1 MPVIA
6 TRLTTG
12 RRRLL
17 SIQIFVI
24 VSVLGVVAST
34 FFLYFRVSSY
44 HGTRENFVWVT
55 TAAEVELAR
64 YANAVLRIAST
75 GGGSAAAIADAGLRF
90 EILLSRLRL
99 YRAGQIHAAMVA
111 HRDGPAILRQIATI
125 EPSID
130 PADIRD
136 WGPDTIQRLERGI
149 AAAAVIL
156 RDASLILLRQEEME
170 GRDLLDVLDASIL
183 AAAAFFV
190 VGSLLLLAF
199 LRARSE
205 ASRAAV
211 LAHAAAEAARRAAAE
226 QQALQR
232 LLSVLEHL
240 PVAVLTTGADN
251 TIRWINGAAS
261 EIFGVAPE
269 TAEGRAVGDFLL
281 PRGDGADAAA
291 IRSATAADPIR
302 TTARRSDGSEFA
314 AEASAALSDGPGEPV
329 TIWMVRDVTQ
339 KLQQERRQREAE
351 ENHRRAQRLESLGTL
366 AGGIAHEL
374 NSPIQFLTDNSDFLR
389 GAFADLAAAVAE
401 LQLAA
406 PAEQVERIAARHDL
420 RYLFDEV
427 PRAVAQSRIGLD
439 RIAEI
444 VLATRRFLHPAGAA
458 MEDNDLN
465 QIVRTAVLLSK
476 NQWRYVAELELDLAG
491 DLPVVRSNAGELNQV
506 LLNLIV
512 NAVHAIEDRG
522 GGMGRITI
530 ATRAVSDGVECSVS
544 DTGTGIASELREKVF
559 DLFFTTK
566 APGRGTGQGLA
577 LVHSI
582 VTQIHGGRIVFD
594 SAPGQGT
601 VFRFTLPVAGAA
613 PEAAPDRAQA
623 AD

>member
-6 TRLTTG
+6 PRLTAG
-12 RRRLL
+12 HRRLL

-24 VSVLGVVAST
+24 VSVLGVVAPT

-64 YANAVLRIAST
+64 YANAVLRIVGT
-75 GGGSAAAIADAGLRF
+75 GGETAAAIGDAELRF

-99 YRAGQIHAAMVA
+99 YRAGQVHAVLAA

-136 WGPDTIQRLERGI
+136 WGPETIQRLERGI

-156 RDASLILLRQEEME
+156 RDASLILLRQEERE
-170 GRDLLDVLDASIL
+170 GRDLLDVLDASML

-190 VGSLLLLAF
+190 VGSLLLLSF
-199 LRARSE
+199 LRARGE
-205 ASRAAV
+205 ALRAAG
-211 LAHAAAEAARRAAAE
+211 LAQAAAEAARRAAAE
-226 QQALQR
+226 QRALQR

-240 PVAVLTTGADN
+240 PVAVLTTGADDR
-251 TIRWINGAAS
+251 IRWINGAAS
-261 EIFGVAPE
+261 EIFGVAPD
-269 TAEGRAVGDFLL
+269 AAKGRALGAFLA
-281 PRGDGADAAA
+281 PRGDGGDAAA
-291 IRSATAADPIR
+291 IRSATAADPVR
-302 TTARRSDGSEFA
+302 TTARRLDGTDFP
-314 AEASAALSDGPGEPV
+314 AEASAAPSDGPGEAV
-329 TIWMVRDVTQ
+329 TIWMVRDITQ
-339 KLQQERRQREAE
+339 RLRQERRQREAE
-351 ENHRRAQRLESLGTL
+351 EGQRRAQRLESLGTL

-374 NSPIQFLTDNSDFLR
+374 NSPIQFLTDNTDFLR
-389 GAFADLAAAVAE
+389 GAFADLSAAFAE

-406 PAEQVERIAARHDL
+406 PAEQAERIAARHDL

-444 VLATRRFLHPAGAA
+444 VLATRRFLHPAGTA

-476 NQWRYVAELELDLAG
+476 SQWRYVADLELDLAA
-491 DLPVVRSNAGELNQV
+491 DLPPVRSNAGELNQV

-512 NAVHAIEDRG
+512 NAVHAIEDKG
-522 GGMGRITI
+522 GGMGRIAI
-530 ATRAVSDGVECSVS
+530 ATRAGSEGVECSVA
-544 DTGTGIASELREKVF
+544 DTGIGIAPDLREKVF

-566 APGRGTGQGLA
+566 APGRGTGQGLP

-601 VFRFTLPVAGAA
+601 VFRFTLPVAGVAHGA
-613 PEAAPDRAQA
+613 TRAQA

>member
-1 MPVIA
+1 
-6 TRLTTG
+6 
-12 RRRLL
+12 
-17 SIQIFVI
+17 
-24 VSVLGVVAST
+24 
-34 FFLYFRVSSY
+34 
-44 HGTRENFVWVT
+44 
-55 TAAEVELAR
+55 
-64 YANAVLRIAST
+64 
-75 GGGSAAAIADAGLRF
+75 
-90 EILLSRLRL
+90 
-99 YRAGQIHAAMVA
+99 MVA
-111 HRDGPAILRQIATI
+111 HRDGPAILQQIATI

-130 PADIRD
+130 PADISD
-136 WGPDTIQRLERGI
+136 WGPDTIRRLERGI

-183 AAAAFFV
+183 AAAFFFF
-190 VGSLLLLAF
+190 VGSLLLLSF

-205 ASRAAV
+205 ALRAGG

-240 PVAVLTTGADN
+240 PVAVLTTGADS

-269 TAEGRAVGDFLL
+269 TAKGRAVGDFLL
-281 PRGDGADAAA
+281 PRGADAAA
-291 IRSATAADPIR
+291 IRSATAADPVR
-302 TTARRSDGSEFA
+302 TTARRSDGAEFP

-329 TIWMVRDVTQ
+329 TIWMVRDITQ
-339 KLQQERRQREAE
+339 KLQQERRQREADE
-351 ENHRRAQRLESLGTL
+351 DHRRAQRLESLGTL

-374 NSPIQFLTDNSDFLR
+374 NSPIQFLTDNTDFLR
-389 GAFADLAAAVAE
+389 GAFADLSAAFAE

-444 VLATRRFLHPAGAA
+444 VLATRRFLHPAGTA

-476 NQWRYVAELELDLAG
+476 NQWRYVADLDLDLAD
-491 DLPVVRSNAGELNQV
+491 DLPAVRSNAGELNQV

-512 NAVHAIEDRG
+512 NAVHAIEDKG

-530 ATRAVSDGVECSVS
+530 ATRAGFDGVECSVS

-613 PEAAPDRAQA
+613 PEVAPVPAQA